1 MGTWWNDYQ
10 NNVLQGHSI
19 FDASPQINTV
29 SDGDGVDM
37 KEAQEGLHAQL
48 HTGPIVDGTIIVK
61 LQESEDDGVSDPY
74 TDIVD
79 FLTGGVAQFATLTSA
94 DDNVNRTLNFKRSK
108 RFVRAFA
115 TGSGQSSGGQIA
127 VSIHGMR
134 RRVL

>member
-1 MGTWWNDYQ
+1 MATWWNDYQ

-19 FDASPQINTV
+19 FTDGPNQTNIN
-29 SDGDGVDM
+29 GAGVDM

-48 HTGPIVDGTIIVK
+48 HTGTITDGTHDIK
-61 LQESEDDGVSDPY
+61 LQESDDDGVSDPY

-79 FLTGGVAQFATLTSA
+79 FLTGGTAAFAQIVAA
-94 DDNVNRTLNFKRSK
+94 DDNVNRSLNFKRSK
-108 RFVRAFA
+108 RFVRAQVSA
-115 TGSGQSSGGQIA
+115 GGGTGGLYA

>member
-1 MGTWWNDYQ
+1 MATWWNDYR
-10 NNVLQGHSI
+10 NSVLQGHSI
-19 FDASPQINTV
+19 FDATPQINTQSV
-29 SDGDGVDM
+29 GAGVDM

-48 HTGPIVDGTIIVK
+48 HTGPIVDGTVDVK
-61 LQESEDDGVSDPY
+61 LQESADDAVSDPY

-79 FLTGGVAQFATLTSA
+79 FITGGTAAFAQLTSA

-115 TGSGQSSGGQIA
+115 QGAGQTSGGQVA